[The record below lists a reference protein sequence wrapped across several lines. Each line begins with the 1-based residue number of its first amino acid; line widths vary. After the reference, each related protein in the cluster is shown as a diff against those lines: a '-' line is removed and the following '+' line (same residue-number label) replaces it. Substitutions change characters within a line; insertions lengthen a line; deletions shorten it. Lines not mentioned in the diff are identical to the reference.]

1 MKKKYIVKEKR
12 EFDRIIK
19 KSQCNKNKYFVI
31 YYDKNEELYDKYGIS
46 VGKKLGNAV
55 ERNKQKRRL
64 RMILNEYKK
73 HYNNNQNYIIILRGS
88 AKETN
93 YQELQESFFFLMN
106 IIRKDIVN
114 NEK

>member
-19 KSQCNKNKYFVI
+19 KSQCKKNKYFVI
-31 YYDKNEELYDKYGIS
+31 YYDKNEESYDKYGIS
-46 VGKKLGNAV
+46 VGKKIGNAV
-55 ERNKQKRRL
+55 ERNKYKRRI
-64 RMILNEYKK
+64 RMIINEYKK
-73 HYNNNQNYIIILRGS
+73 DYNNSQNYIIILRGS
-88 AKETN
+88 AKDIH